1 MKLMT
6 KFSVAVACIFIAA
19 CAPRDTVH
27 HLDIQS
33 ALNSPEA
40 SGVVNP
46 KVKLYFGTPAPG
58 KVIIAN
64 AVTNKKT
71 NAANKSDEKSLSTRL
86 LVCSETITRKS
97 RSLRYHQSGE
107 YRELLQEK
115 YFQKHQPI

>member
-6 KFSVAVACIFIAA
+6 KFSVAVACVFIAA

-40 SGVVNP
+40 KGVVSP
-46 KVKLYFGTPAPG
+46 KVKLYFGKPAPG
-58 KVIIAN
+58 KVITAN

-71 NAANKSDEKSLSTRL
+71 NAANKSDEKACQRAFLSA
-86 LVCSETITRKS
+86 VK
-97 RSLRYHQSGE
+97 Q
-107 YRELLQEK
+107 LQEK
-115 YFQKHQPI
+115 YLQKHQPI